1 MTETLDN
8 PPRNHESPAGE
19 SELATDNRWFGN
31 LLTTPQLR
39 HAAYRVALTSEMTKF

>member
-8 PPRNHESPAGE
+8 PPRNHESPPGE

-31 LLTTPQLR
+31 LLVTHSYDMRLT
-39 HAAYRVALTSEMTKF
+39 ALHLPLK